1 MHALKNSSIKLS
13 LDLSFIDEFFKACT
27 GQVRTYQ
34 NILPYPDDQYKLQ
47 IDKLRKLV
55 DYYVGR

>member
-1 MHALKNSSIKLS
+1 MN
-13 LDLSFIDEFFKACT
+13 FFKACT

-34 NILPYPDDQYKLQ
+34 NMLPYTDDESKLQ

-55 DYYVGR
+55 DDYVGR

>member
-1 MHALKNSSIKLS
+1 MQAFIQV
-13 LDLSFIDEFFKACT
+13 FIDEFFKVCP
-27 GQVRTYQ
+27 GLVRTYQ
-34 NILPYPDDQYKLQ
+34 NMLLNPDDESKLQ